1 MADLF
6 ADAVGHEQHW
16 RVPGI
21 AQGRLDGQLAPKQP
35 ARLPAKTL
43 CMQQPSRR
51 STAPARCSR
60 READQARSRDNS
72 QERAE
77 RRAAERAAKKA
88 AQVEALEREWRVQQV
103 AGELGRQADLL
114 ERHRHLVAKHGA
126 SDALDQP
133 HQLAGSPRQVKL
145 LQLLLACIL
154 YQFSPSGN
162 VCPCSKYKSWFSQLC
177 MPWWQKL
184 WCTILVQGLLYLHF
198 QQIGEECMATSA
210 MYACWPF

>member
-1 MADLF
+1 M
-6 ADAVGHEQHW
+6 
-16 RVPGI
+16 PGV
-21 AQGRLDGQLAPKQP
+21 AQGRLDGKLAPKQP

-43 CMQQPSRR
+43 SVQQRSRR

-60 READQARSRDNS
+60 READQGRSRDSS

-88 AQVEALEREWRVQQV
+88 AQIEALEREWRVKQV

-114 ERHRHLVAKHGA
+114 ERHRYLVAKNGA

-133 HQLAGSPRQVKL
+133 HQLAGSPCQVSL

-154 YQFSPSGN
+154 LQDFPLRQ
-162 VCPCSKYKSWFSQLC
+162 CLC
-177 MPWWQKL
+177 
-184 WCTILVQGLLYLHF
+184 T
-198 QQIGEECMATSA
+198 
-210 MYACWPF
+210 